1 MTHRLL
7 STVLLLLTLT
17 YGSVSIADVSQ
28 CKGDT
33 LLSIGEKQIAVEVA
47 DTERARRYG
56 LMFRSSM
63 GPDCGM
69 LFVFANS
76 RIRTITMQNTLI
88 PLDIAFIS
96 ADGAIKEILTVQP
109 GAQKYPSTVE
119 SDFALK
125 MNAGWFEEN
134 ALQVGSVIS
143 LLINDANVS
152 LSQIKTDG

>member
-1 MTHRLL
+1 MTHRFS
-7 STVLLLLTLT
+7 STIFLLLALT
-17 YGSVSIADVSQ
+17 YGPSVADVSQ

-63 GPDCGM
+63 GKSCGM

-76 RIRTITMQNTLI
+76 QIRTFTMQNTLI

-96 ADGAIKEILTVQP
+96 ADGTIKEILTMQP
-109 GAQKYPSTVE
+109 GTEKYLSTVE
-119 SDFALK
+119 SNFALE
-125 MNAGWFEEN
+125 MTAGWFAKN

-143 LLINDANVS
+143 LLINDADVS